1 MATNDEI
8 LEALSDNLKKGV
20 AERQIADRRERYFSP
35 NEVLAAIDAANYIN
49 AANSSPFIKV
59 GLSGSSI

>member
-1 MATNDEI
+1 MATKDEI

-35 NEVLAAIDAANYIN
+35 NEVLAAIDAANYIS
-49 AANSSPFIKV
+49 AANSSR
-59 GLSGSSI
+59 L